1 MRQRRHTEAQRERIV
16 DRGGALAALT
26 QHPSWT
32 DFEQEFRLKIE
43 QLRARATTLALN
55 PMGADQRELD
65 VIRGSILT
73 LRWIM
78 AVPSSAEARLEQYLR
93 EQKAMEGE
101 EAA

>member
-1 MRQRRHTEAQRERIV
+1 MRARRHTQEQRERIV
-16 DRGGALAALT
+16 ERGGALAALT
-26 QHPSWT
+26 QHPSWGN
-32 DFEQEFRLKIE
+32 FEDEFRLKVE
-43 QLRARATTLALN
+43 QLRARATTVALS
-55 PMGADQRELD
+55 PQGADQRELD

-78 AVPSSAEARLEQYLR
+78 AVPSNAEARLEQYLR